1 MDMESQKILFALSTP
16 MEIRNECCLPSHSS
30 PKMYLGTCFFDLSS
44 SWGIDDRDDLLRTI
58 HRMIDNGHAARLAGF
73 YHRWFRYSPCEWRD
87 YLAELNEQGQAYAQF
102 VASTAECCGEGG
114 IKAWDYVRMGFLSRM
129 GVLNNWLSEEGE
141 CLPML
146 SGEAAQSVFDGDY
159 DEIEIRQE
167 WQEENTLHEW
177 DEGEF
182 QLEPPLDTEEG
193 RAAADEWD
201 ER

>member
-1 MDMESQKILFALSTP
+1 MAKNDMNFYATLEEA
-16 MEIRNECCLPSHSS
+16 
-30 PKMYLGTCFFDLSS
+30 
-44 SWGIDDRDDLLRTI
+44 ID
-58 HRMIDNGHAARLAGF
+58 AAREVFLADNPDLESDNASVQQLSVQKYVLQDGDIMWQGGF
-73 YHRWFRYSPCEWRD
+73 FADED
-87 YLAELNEQGQAYAQF
+87 D
-102 VASTAECCGEGG
+102 V
-114 IKAWDYVRMGFLSRM
+114 D
-129 GVLNNWLSEEGE
+129 GE
-141 CLPML
+141 CLPIL

-193 RAAADEWD
+193 QTAADEWD

>member
-1 MDMESQKILFALSTP
+1 MSV
-16 MEIRNECCLPSHSS
+16 NEYVYYQTLEEA
-30 PKMYLGTCFFDLSS
+30 
-44 SWGIDDRDDLLRTI
+44 ID
-58 HRMIDNGHAARLAGF
+58 AAREVFLANNPEVDEETADVQQLNIQKYVLQDGDIM
-73 YHRWFRYSPCEWRD
+73 WQ
-87 YLAELNEQGQAYAQF
+87 AEFFA
-102 VASTAECCGEGG
+102 
-114 IKAWDYVRMGFLSRM
+114 DD
-129 GVLNNWLSEEGE
+129 SESGE
-141 CLPML
+141 CLPVL

-159 DEIEIRQE
+159 EEIELRQE

>member
-1 MDMESQKILFALSTP
+1 MWQAEFFAD
-16 MEIRNECCLPSHSS
+16 E
-30 PKMYLGTCFFDLSS
+30 
-44 SWGIDDRDDLLRTI
+44 DDVD
-58 HRMIDNGHAARLAGF
+58 
-73 YHRWFRYSPCEWRD
+73 
-87 YLAELNEQGQAYAQF
+87 
-102 VASTAECCGEGG
+102 
-114 IKAWDYVRMGFLSRM
+114 
-129 GVLNNWLSEEGE
+129 GE